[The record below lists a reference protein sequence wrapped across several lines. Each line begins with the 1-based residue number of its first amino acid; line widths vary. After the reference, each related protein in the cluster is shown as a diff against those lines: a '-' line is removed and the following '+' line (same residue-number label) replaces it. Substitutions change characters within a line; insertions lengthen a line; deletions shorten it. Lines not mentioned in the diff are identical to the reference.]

1 MTEYGLQ
8 LFSLRDVTANNL
20 EAGLR
25 AAHEAGY
32 AFVEFAGFFGH
43 DAETVKGWL
52 QKYNLRVSGTHT
64 GCDELQPDKLEA
76 TIAYH
81 KAIGCDNLIIPA
93 YANQESEEA
102 LEEVIALINRVQP
115 ILEENGIRLGYH
127 NHSKEFL
134 PTPFGKLIF
143 DEMHSRTKVDF
154 EIDTFWAWNADRD
167 PIALMEQLHKEG
179 RIRVIHLKDGFHT
192 VNGERAKG
200 MAIGEG
206 EAPCKAVREA
216 ALRLG
221 IPMVVESETLTPT
234 GPEEV
239 TRCMKYLR
247 TLD

>member
-8 LFSLRDVTANNL
+8 LFSLRDATANNL

-52 QKYNLRVSGTHT
+52 KKYNLRVSGTHT

-115 ILEENGIRLGYH
+115 ILEENGIHLGYH

-143 DEMHSRTKVDF
+143 DEMHSRTKVEF

-167 PIALMEQLHKEG
+167 PVALMEQLHKEG

-239 TRCMKYLR
+239 TRCMEYLR